1 VLPEV
6 GPRARRRERRLVA
19 KVGKVVVTVAA
30 AVADDRE
37 DRFDKV
43 GGTERL
49 TAALTEEL
57 TSTGRFD
64 AGSPE
69 VLQVTVTSYRMRSGA
84 AVFMAGMMA
93 GGDSMEVQ
101 VAVTDGTATFK
112 QFKTGAGGV
121 AGGLDQ
127 QSRFDRV
134 AKAVAERVVAQ
145 L

>member
-93 GGDSMEVQ
+93 GGD
-101 VAVTDGTATFK
+101 
-112 QFKTGAGGV
+112 